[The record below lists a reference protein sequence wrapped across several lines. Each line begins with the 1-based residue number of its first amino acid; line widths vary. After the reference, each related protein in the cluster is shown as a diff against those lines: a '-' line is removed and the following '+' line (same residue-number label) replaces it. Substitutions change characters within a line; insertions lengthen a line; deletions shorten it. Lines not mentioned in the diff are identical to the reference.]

1 VGIGFFKLTIRDV
14 PLDHQTVLV
23 RADYNVPLNAKGQI
37 DDDLRIRASLPTI
50 SYLLD
55 HGCKVV
61 IIAHLGRPDG
71 KNSSLSLEPIAQRL
85 AELLK
90 RDVRFVDDCIGD
102 KVYQAVKRAPSNS
115 VTVLENLRFYAQ
127 EEADDPEFAKKIA
140 KATGAKYFI
149 QDGFGVVHR
158 AHAST
163 HAITLLIPSVAGL
176 LLEKEV
182 TMITDAME
190 APKRPLV
197 VVMGGAKV
205 SDKIA
210 LIERFVSVADKI
222 IIGGAMANT
231 FLSYKGINV
240 GASKVEIEQHSE
252 LDRIYDV
259 AREKVGDAVDDFI
272 ILPVD
277 VAAAKEISSNDIR
290 HVVNVNDIPF
300 DNKALDIGDKSIERM
315 VGIVETAQ
323 TVIWNGTLGYAEIPA
338 FAHGSARLALTL
350 AGNQAITSIIGG
362 GDTADFV
369 LKWDGHDGSSF
380 SHVSTGGGASLELM
394 AGDKLPGVESL
405 LDARQKKEYTNSNKH
420 K

>member
-149 QDGFGVVHR
+149 TRRCYGWC
-158 AHAST
+158 
-163 HAITLLIPSVAGL
+163 
-176 LLEKEV
+176 
-182 TMITDAME
+182 
-190 APKRPLV
+190 
-197 VVMGGAKV
+197 
-205 SDKIA
+205 
-210 LIERFVSVADKI
+210 
-222 IIGGAMANT
+222 
-231 FLSYKGINV
+231 
-240 GASKVEIEQHSE
+240 
-252 LDRIYDV
+252 
-259 AREKVGDAVDDFI
+259 
-272 ILPVD
+272 
-277 VAAAKEISSNDIR
+277 
-290 HVVNVNDIPF
+290 
-300 DNKALDIGDKSIERM
+300 KSQR
-315 VGIVETAQ
+315 
-323 TVIWNGTLGYAEIPA
+323 
-338 FAHGSARLALTL
+338 
-350 AGNQAITSIIGG
+350 
-362 GDTADFV
+362 
-369 LKWDGHDGSSF
+369 
-380 SHVSTGGGASLELM
+380 
-394 AGDKLPGVESL
+394 
-405 LDARQKKEYTNSNKH
+405 
-420 K
+420 